1 MAVFSNKEE
10 KSAEKWRNVFFH
22 HPDGR
27 AVLEEILAECHTFE
41 SVPLDD
47 VAQVQ
52 MHNFGVWMLY
62 KLGVYEDANIS
73 KILDKFVEI
82 PYKES

>member
-1 MAVFSNKEE
+1 MAVFSSKEE
-10 KSAEKWRNVFFH
+10 KSAEKWRNVFFR

-27 AVLEEILAECHTFE
+27 AVLEEVLTECHAFE

-47 VAQVQ
+47 AAQVQ
-52 MHNFGVWMLY
+52 MHNFGVWILY
-62 KLGVYEDANIS
+62 KLGVYKDSNIS

-82 PYKES
+82 PYKEK

>member
-27 AVLEEILAECHTFE
+27 AVLEEILAECHAFE

-47 VAQVQ
+47 AAQVQ
-52 MHNFGVWMLY
+52 MHNFGVWILY
-62 KLGVYEDANIS
+62 KLGVYKDSNIS
-73 KILDKFVEI
+73 KILDKFVER
-82 PYKES
+82 PDKEK

>member
-10 KSAEKWRNVFFH
+10 ESAEKWRNVFFH

-27 AVLEEILAECHTFE
+27 AVLEEILAECHAFE

-47 VAQVQ
+47 AAQVQ
-52 MHNFGVWMLY
+52 MHNFGVWILY
-62 KLGVYEDANIS
+62 KLGVYKDSNIS